1 MYPEP
6 RESPA
11 DLAVRAAAVIAERS
25 GVARFDVALVLGSG
39 WGGAA
44 DLIGETIAVIPAEE
58 VPGFQPSPI
67 PGHSANLRA
76 VRLSGDGPKPAHALI
91 LGARAHYYEH
101 RDVRAVAHP
110 IRVAAASGVRA
121 LVLTNGCGSVRPD
134 WGPGTVVLIRDHI
147 NLTAASPL
155 EGAAFVDLTDAYSP
169 RLRALARSVQPDLP
183 EGVYAQFPGP
193 HYESPAEV
201 AMARVLGADL
211 VGMSTALETIA
222 ARAAGLEVLGL
233 SLATNL
239 AAGVS
244 AQALSHAEVLQAG
257 SAAGP
262 RISALLARII
272 PLVAEPADPA
282 GEGGHR

>member
-1 MYPEP
+1 
-6 RESPA
+6 
-11 DLAVRAAAVIAERS
+11 VIAERS